1 MNNFASFLERYGIN
15 ELVVDE
21 TGNQE
26 RFDVKFSVQPENPRS
41 LQDIITGIGLSLSRE
56 TRTDDI
62 LTLTIMSSFKY
73 KVHS

>member
-1 MNNFASFLERYGIN
+1 MNNFASFLGRYGIN

-26 RFDVKFSVQPENPRS
+26 RFDIKFFVQPENPRS
-41 LQDIITGIGLSLSRE
+41 LQDIITGIGISLLKE

-73 KVHS
+73 KVHG